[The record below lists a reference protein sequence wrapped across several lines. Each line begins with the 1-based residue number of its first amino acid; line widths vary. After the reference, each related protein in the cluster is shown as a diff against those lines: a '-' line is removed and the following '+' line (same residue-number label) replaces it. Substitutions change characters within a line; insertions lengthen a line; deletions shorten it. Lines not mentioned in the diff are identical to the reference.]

1 MPSLHA
7 ILELA
12 RHMPCHHSCNFWACD
27 TCVLLSL
34 HAIPE
39 LVGHM
44 PYHHYMQV
52 WSIWGKCH
60 AIIKCNSQAFEAYVI
75 PSAITSHWFTLVCIT
90 SCYIILHRTLSL
102 IDPMS
107 PKPCCLHDMCH
118 VLIICSPGACL
129 GICHLLLHAVLE
141 LAMYV
146 SCHHCMQF
154 PSLWHICHAIIT
166 CSSGA
171 CMAYAMP
178 PLHAILECVGHMPCP
193 H

>member
-1 MPSLHA
+1 M
-7 ILELA
+7 
-12 RHMPCHHSCNFWACD
+12 
-27 TCVLLSL
+27 LSL

-107 PKPCCLHDMCH
+107 PKPWCLHDMCH
-118 VLIICSPGACL
+118 VLIICSPGAWVCIYHVL
-129 GICHLLLHAVLE
+129 ITCNSGACEAYAMPSFHAVSE
-141 LAMYV
+141 LV
-146 SCHHCMQF
+146 D
-154 PSLWHICHAIIT
+154 ICHAIIT

-171 CMAYAMP
+171 CMAYAMLL
-178 PLHAILECVGHMPCP
+178 LHVVLEWVVHRSYPG
-193 H
+193 